1 MDSSFVNNI
10 FTDLK
15 HSSLIMR
22 NLYQLKQFQI
32 LLAMKNENNKNYGQV
47 ERNFHHDDTITETHN
62 DASVK
67 DLFDNDKH
75 THQEDD
81 LQYKDEEL
89 HDVNHE
95 TNDFNRNENIPNEER
110 VIDEDDLSTNDNPE
124 RNEEN
129 LDQEIEKDGDLDN
142 NENEK
147 LEENDEHFHEIHPR
161 E

>member
-1 MDSSFVNNI
+1 MEPLQTMNKKLAA
-10 FTDLK
+10 TDMK
-15 HSSLIMR
+15 

-32 LLAMKNENNKNYGQV
+32 LLTMKNENNKNYGQV

-67 DLFDNDKH
+67 DLFDNDKLQY
-75 THQEDD
+75 QEDD

-110 VIDEDDLSTNDNPE
+110 VIDEDDLSTNDN
-124 RNEEN
+124 RDLNEEN
-129 LDQEIEKDGDLDN
+129 LDEEIEKDGDLDN
-142 NENEK
+142 NDDEK
-147 LEENDEHFHEIHPR
+147 LEEDDEHFHENHPR